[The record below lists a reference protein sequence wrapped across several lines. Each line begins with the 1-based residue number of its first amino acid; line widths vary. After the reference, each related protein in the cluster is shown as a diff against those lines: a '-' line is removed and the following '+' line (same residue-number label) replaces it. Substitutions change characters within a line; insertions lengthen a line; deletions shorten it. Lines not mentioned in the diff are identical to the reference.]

1 MNWIQDVD
9 ERKTLITISSTNGV
23 YNYRVTPCMDR
34 DGNFK
39 GSYACFLDLATLPD
53 YRSGAQVE
61 AIAELIRE
69 IRDLGM
75 QPVLA
80 PDNRPLPS
88 LADGVKRVVGGFMV
102 YANPAMVIKP
112 KEILDAK

>member
-1 MNWIQDVD
+1 MSDWIQEIV
-9 ERKTLITISSTNGV
+9 ERSTLVTFGGNGAPT
-23 YNYRVTPCMDR
+23 YNYRITPCKR
-34 DGNFK
+34 E

-53 YRSGAQVE
+53 YKSGAQVL

-80 PDNRPLPS
+80 PDNRPLPAS
-88 LADGVKRVVGGFMV
+88 ADGVKRVVGGFMV

-112 KEILDAK
+112 KENC